1 VQISLAKG
9 LDPGL
14 DLRRYETLLE
24 ITDLLVRSQ
33 DLAHFF
39 VSMSERLR
47 EIAAAEFVGFALHEP
62 ARNVLQMYPWHGGE
76 LAPAPIEKSVEGTAS
91 GWTWQNQQP
100 LVISDLES
108 DTRFPATLQL
118 LRDRGLRS
126 HCWLPLTT
134 AQKKLG
140 TLGLGS
146 GQLNAYADNDVGF
159 LLRVVLPNARFSP
172 RRLLEQYQ
180 SLSSA
185 ASLVARAQYPTY
197 AARLSAVL

>member
-1 VQISLAKG
+1 VQIGLAKG

-33 DLAHFF
+33 DLPHFF

-159 LLRVVLPNARFSP
+159 LLRVA
-172 RRLLEQYQ
+172 E
-180 SLSSA
+180 
-185 ASLVARAQYPTY
+185 LVALAVENVVKRGGA
-197 AARLSAVL
+197 AARKRIFKRLDF